1 MKEYII
7 DLFGDI
13 TNWGYSRNYIKYYLD
28 QAGKNPVRLRV
39 TSFGGNVNEAIAISK
54 LLEEHGDVTVEFIG
68 FNASAVTWMAFGAK
82 RIVAYEDTLWLAHK
96 SSVAVSFYGAFNA
109 DSIEEKIKELQNK
122 KQMAEALDLII
133 AKKYADYTG
142 KTIEEVF
149 GLMGE
154 SKWLTAQEAK
164 DWGFVN
170 EVLPGKMNKNSSA
183 ATNLFEAM
191 GLPPVPVVKTDNTKE
206 DTLVNRIVDGIKGI
220 FKNDDTNHDKIIN
233 TVMNKE
239 FLSVNKVLNI
249 EGFEVA
255 DNKVTLTVEQMKII
269 NTALTNAGQEID
281 QADNKYNGL
290 LAKIDGLSDVVK
302 NAADED
308 AKIEAIR
315 DIVNKIPA
323 SVVNDNNGGNGNRTF
338 NDVAVDPINRFDE
351 E

>member
-142 KTIEEVF
+142 KTIEEIF

-170 EVLPGKMNKNSSA
+170 EVLPGMMN
-183 ATNLFEAM
+183 
-191 GLPPVPVVKTDNTKE
+191 
-206 DTLVNRIVDGIKGI
+206 
-220 FKNDDTNHDKIIN
+220 
-233 TVMNKE
+233 
-239 FLSVNKVLNI
+239 
-249 EGFEVA
+249 
-255 DNKVTLTVEQMKII
+255 
-269 NTALTNAGQEID
+269 
-281 QADNKYNGL
+281 
-290 LAKIDGLSDVVK
+290 
-302 NAADED
+302 
-308 AKIEAIR
+308 
-315 DIVNKIPA
+315 
-323 SVVNDNNGGNGNRTF
+323 
-338 NDVAVDPINRFDE
+338 
-351 E
+351 

>member
-142 KTIEEVF
+142 KTIEEIF

-191 GLPPVPVVKTDNTKE
+191 GLPPVPEVKTDNTKE

-220 FKNDDTNHDKIIN
+220 FKNEDINHDKIIK

>member
-68 FNASAVTWMAFGAK
+68 FNASAVTWMAFGGK

-142 KTIEEVF
+142 KTIEEIF

-170 EVLPGKMNKNSSA
+170 EVLPGKMNRNSSA

-191 GLPPVPVVKTDNTKE
+191 GLPPVPEVKTDNTKE

-269 NTALTNAGQEID
+269 NTALTNAGQKID

-323 SVVNDNNGGNGNRTF
+323 SVVNDNNGGKGNRTF
-338 NDVAVDPINRFDE
+338 NDVAVDPINRFDKE
-351 E
+351 

>member
-1 MKEYII
+1 MKECII

-142 KTIEEVF
+142 KTIEEIF

-191 GLPPVPVVKTDNTKE
+191 GLPPVPEVKTDNTKE

-220 FKNDDTNHDKIIN
+220 FKNEDTNHDKIIN

>member
-142 KTIEEVF
+142 KTIEEIF

-191 GLPPVPVVKTDNTKE
+191 GLPPIPGVKTDNTKE

-220 FKNDDTNHDKIIN
+220 FKNEDTNHDKIIN

>member
-142 KTIEEVF
+142 KTIEEIF

-191 GLPPVPVVKTDNTKE
+191 GLPPIPGVKTDNTKE

-220 FKNDDTNHDKIIN
+220 FKNEDTNHDKIIN

-281 QADNKYNGL
+281 QAENKYNGL

>member
-142 KTIEEVF
+142 KTIEEIF

-154 SKWLTAQEAK
+154 SKWLTAREAK

-191 GLPPVPVVKTDNTKE
+191 GLPPVPEVKTDNTKE

-323 SVVNDNNGGNGNRTF
+323 SAVNDNNGGNGNRTF

>member
-142 KTIEEVF
+142 KTIEEIF

-164 DWGFVN
+164 DWGFIN

-191 GLPPVPVVKTDNTKE
+191 GLPPVPEVKTDNTKE

-323 SVVNDNNGGNGNRTF
+323 SVVNDNNGGNDNRTF

>member
-142 KTIEEVF
+142 KTIEEIF

-164 DWGFVN
+164 DWGFIN

-191 GLPPVPVVKTDNTKE
+191 GLPPVPEVKTDNTKE

>member
-109 DSIEEKIKELQNK
+109 DSIEEKIKELQDK

-142 KTIEEVF
+142 KTIEEIF

-164 DWGFVN
+164 DWGFIN

-191 GLPPVPVVKTDNTKE
+191 GLPPVPEVKTDNTKE

-220 FKNDDTNHDKIIN
+220 FKNEDTNHDKIIN

-338 NDVAVDPINRFDE
+338 DDVAVDPINRFDE

>member
-142 KTIEEVF
+142 KTIEEIF

-191 GLPPVPVVKTDNTKE
+191 GLPPVPGVKTDNTKE

-220 FKNDDTNHDKIIN
+220 FKNEDTNHDKIIN

>member
-142 KTIEEVF
+142 KTIEEIF

-191 GLPPVPVVKTDNTKE
+191 GLPPIPEVKTDNTKE

-220 FKNDDTNHDKIIN
+220 FKNEDTNHDKIIN

>member
-142 KTIEEVF
+142 KTIEEIF

-191 GLPPVPVVKTDNTKE
+191 GLPPVPGVKTDNTKE

-220 FKNDDTNHDKIIN
+220 FKNEDTNHDKIIN

-281 QADNKYNGL
+281 QAENKYNGL

>member
-28 QAGKNPVRLRV
+28 QAGKNPVRLRI

-142 KTIEEVF
+142 KTIEEIF

-191 GLPPVPVVKTDNTKE
+191 GLPPVPEVKTDNTKE

-323 SVVNDNNGGNGNRTF
+323 SVVNDNNGGNDNRTF

>member
-82 RIVAYEDTLWLAHK
+82 CIVAYEDTLWLAHK

-142 KTIEEVF
+142 KTIEEIF

-191 GLPPVPVVKTDNTKE
+191 GLPPVPEVKTDNIKE

-220 FKNDDTNHDKIIN
+220 FKNEDTNHDKIIN

-281 QADNKYNGL
+281 QAENKYNGL